1 MIEIKDLHFRWSSHT
16 PLVLEIP
23 SLSIKAGESVFV
35 RGPSGSGKSTLLNL
49 IGGVLEPIDGELI
62 VLGQK
67 MSELGPRQ
75 RDALRGDEMG
85 FIFQQ
90 FNLLPYLSVLENI
103 LLPIHFSKMKSEKLS
118 ERGVTPESEAIRLM
132 SRLGLDIKK
141 IGRRKVTEL
150 SVGQQQRVA
159 AVRSL
164 IGWPGLII
172 ADEPTSS
179 LDADTRNRF
188 VKLLMEECKQI
199 KATLVFVSHDGSL
212 ATEFERVV
220 DLVTLN
226 KAYQPEEYV

>member
-1 MIEIKDLHFRWSSHT
+1 
-16 PLVLEIP
+16 
-23 SLSIKAGESVFV
+23 
-35 RGPSGSGKSTLLNL
+35 
-49 IGGVLEPIDGELI
+49 
-62 VLGQK
+62 
-67 MSELGPRQ
+67 MSEISPRQ

-90 FNLLPYLSVLENI
+90 FNLLPYLTVLENI
-103 LLPIHFSKMKSEKLS
+103 LLPLKFSKMKTEKLN
-118 ERGVTPESEAIRLM
+118 ERGATPESEAVRLL

-141 IGRRKVTEL
+141 IGQRKVTEL

-188 VKLLMEECKQI
+188 IKLMIEECRQI
-199 KATLVFVSHDGSL
+199 KATLLFVSHDGSL
-212 ATEFERVV
+212 ASEFERVV
-220 DLVTLN
+220 DLISLN
-226 KAYQPEEYV
+226 KAYIPEEFS